1 MIFTLIYINLLIPI
15 SFVAFRIIKLLGGM
29 GKLVPFIFGSGEA
42 AVYTK
47 GGLLALKD
55 IFSIN
60 PTEIKNKSG

>member
-1 MIFTLIYINLLIPI
+1 MIFTLIYISLLILTPI
-15 SFVAFRIIKLLGGM
+15 PRIIKLTGAV
-29 GKLVPFIFGSGEA
+29 GKLVPFIFGSGDA

-60 PTEIKNKSG
+60 PTEIKNKSGW